1 MSKELVIA
9 GKGDY
14 FVNKKTEEE
23 VVVFVVERNEI
34 GYAPVGK
41 SSEFR
46 LPHQDF
52 LDQFEYKAPEK
63 APEPA
68 KEKSS

>member
-1 MSKELVIA
+1 MSKQEFRIA
-9 GKGDY
+9 GKGDH
-14 FVNKKTEEE
+14 FTNKKTDEE

-34 GYAPVGK
+34 GYAPIGK

-46 LPHQDF
+46 VSHQDF

-63 APEPA
+63 APAPA
-68 KEKSS
+68 KE